1 LNYRKEKLQYVQC
14 EEKLREKEL
23 KLNRREKV
31 KRAECAHIK
40 EHEKDRERTDRQRQQ
55 VKPNMNRAEE

>member
-1 LNYRKEKLQYVQC
+1 
-14 EEKLREKEL
+14 
-23 KLNRREKV
+23 LNRGEKV

-40 EHEKDRERTDRQRQQ
+40 EHEKDRERTDRKRQQ